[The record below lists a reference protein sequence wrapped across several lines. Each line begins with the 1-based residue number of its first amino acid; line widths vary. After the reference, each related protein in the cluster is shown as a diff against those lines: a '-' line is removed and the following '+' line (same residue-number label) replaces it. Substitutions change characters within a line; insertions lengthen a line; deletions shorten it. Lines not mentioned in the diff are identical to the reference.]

1 MSRLPQWWW
10 TQRNAIRNANCK
22 TSWIIK
28 ILNAHCALRKCL
40 RAYLFEC
47 LYTPLIPW
55 LECLH
60 TCCGDG
66 LWCWWEYWFIDSL
79 ISTWMYMAVQVLLGT
94 DNFCLLWWNVPCV
107 YELEIVWQLLMVCKR
122 RTLSAMLSFTLP
134 MVIWSLEK
142 VRWTYR
148 SILVV
153 FLNVN
158 WTLLIKLD
166 LKLSK
171 TTRWI

>member
-1 MSRLPQWWW
+1 MYLHANTYNFQQWMSRLPQWWW

-66 LWCWWEYWFIDSL
+66 LWCWWDYWFIDSL
-79 ISTWMYMAVQVLLGT
+79 TSTWMYMAVQVLLGT

-122 RTLSAMLSFTLP
+122 RTLLAMLSFTLP
-134 MVIWSLEK
+134 SGDMKFRKGK
-142 VRWTYR
+142 VY
-148 SILVV
+148 I
-153 FLNVN
+153 
-158 WTLLIKLD
+158 
-166 LKLSK
+166 
-171 TTRWI
+171 